1 MWKALLLH
9 ICHLSIVGLFT
20 MIHATCDLQP
30 ITGDD
35 AQFCSDK
42 FHVVYQGIGDVSCK
56 HVPPC
61 ENYTQALSDAPALRY
76 SNAEED
82 EVYTLIM
89 VDPDAPSR
97 QNPKFK
103 NWRHWVLADIQ
114 VTLMLMNLHRTS
126 AWGDRWPPLSLR
138 PRIPNKR
145 IPCPSEKCRSP
156 CNTRPLTSPCKAM
169 SLCSQINVLALCRS
183 RKDYCSWSR
192 SNFILVY
199 SFTADR
205 R

>member
-114 VTLMLMNLHRTS
+114 GRDLLSGKTPKGGEITVYKGPTPPANTGYHRYQFLLYLQPS
-126 AWGDRWPPLSLR
+126 GSFPSIPSSEDKSRGNFDADEFASHFSLGR
-138 PRIPNKR
+138 PVA
-145 IPCPSEKCRSP
+145 
-156 CNTRPLTSPCKAM
+156 TT
-169 SLCSQINVLALCRS
+169 Q
-183 RKDYCSWSR
+183 
-192 SNFILVY
+192 
-199 SFTADR
+199 FTAQNSQQKDTVSF
-205 R
+205 

>member
-114 VTLMLMNLHRTS
+114 HHGKVQRNQPRCQEENCGLAQ
-126 AWGDRWPPLSLR
+126 AWFVLGYNFKIPEGASFICTNNYIQVQSRWECPAIIPLRKETGSV
-138 PRIPNKR
+138 
-145 IPCPSEKCRSP
+145 
-156 CNTRPLTSPCKAM
+156 
-169 SLCSQINVLALCRS
+169 SQR
-183 RKDYCSWSR
+183 
-192 SNFILVY
+192 
-199 SFTADR
+199 
-205 R
+205 